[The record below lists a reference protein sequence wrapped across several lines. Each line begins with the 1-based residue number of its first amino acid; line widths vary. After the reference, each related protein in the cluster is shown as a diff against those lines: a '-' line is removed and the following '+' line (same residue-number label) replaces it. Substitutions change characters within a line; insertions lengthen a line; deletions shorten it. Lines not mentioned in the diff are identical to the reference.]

1 MLLFLCCVLKAN
13 IIQHN
18 TQYTGFLDLVIVAV
32 WFN

>member
-1 MLLFLCCVLKAN
+1 MLPFLKAN

-18 TQYTGFLDLVIVAV
+18 TQYTGFLDLVIVTV